1 MWSAGE
7 RLGMMRQRCKARDNE
22 EECAEDRRAFAM
34 KASTLALLIAMLA
47 CAPALAVSPQAEGF
61 KKLSTSQIRQA
72 FSGKTFSDDTHFSN
86 RYRADGS
93 IEGVSMGKKVSNK
106 WKIVKETLCI
116 TDKFG
121 ELSEASV
128 SLDEALKA
136 SEREGRPLSAKY
148 EIENGA
154 FQLSVYVAK
163 GNGFAEVIID
173 HKGGS
178 IKKTEPITEAD
189 DLEQAKE
196 QQQRLAHARIPLD
209 RAVTDAVKDNSGYRA
224 VEIEPTVDRA
234 GKPVA
239 SVTLMKGDEV
249 KKVVEPLE

>member
-1 MWSAGE
+1 MIGIKTATVVAIAGILTFGGLSAW
-7 RLGMMRQRCKARDNE
+7 
-22 EECAEDRRAFAM
+22 AEDE
-34 KASTLALLIAMLA
+34 KN
-47 CAPALAVSPQAEGF
+47 PALAKA
-61 KKLSTSQIRQA
+61 
-72 FSGKTFSDDTHFSN
+72 
-86 RYRADGS
+86 
-93 IEGVSMGKKVSNK
+93 
-106 WKIVKETLCI
+106 
-116 TDKFG
+116 
-121 ELSEASV
+121 LSEATV
-128 SLDEALKA
+128 SLEEGLKA
-136 SEREGRPLSAKY
+136 SEREGKPLSAKY

-154 FQLSVYVAK
+154 FQLSVYVVK

-189 DLEQAKE
+189 DLQQAKE

-209 RAVTDAVKDNSGYRA
+209 RAVSDAVKDNSGYRA

-249 KKVVEPLE
+249 KKVVQPLE

>member
-1 MWSAGE
+1 
-7 RLGMMRQRCKARDNE
+7 
-22 EECAEDRRAFAM
+22 M

-121 ELSEASV
+121 ELC
-128 SLDEALKA
+128 
-136 SEREGRPLSAKY
+136 
-148 EIENGA
+148 
-154 FQLSVYVAK
+154 YVVWMK
-163 GNGFAEVIID
+163 RKDVKPVHETSDLVLE
-173 HKGGS
+173 GS
-178 IKKTEPITEAD
+178 IK
-189 DLEQAKE
+189 
-196 QQQRLAHARIPLD
+196 
-209 RAVTDAVKDNSGYRA
+209 
-224 VEIEPTVDRA
+224 
-234 GKPVA
+234 
-239 SVTLMKGDEV
+239 
-249 KKVVEPLE
+249 